1 MVRPSPSDETWQHQR
16 SEACGVDLERA
27 YKVLVTEKTNT
38 QALIDAVTVVS
49 LCTTNNG
56 TNRAKLTTSV
66 KGVPE
71 AIVSMLSLEPAAIAA
86 AGECIWISSFNSPEN
101 YNAFVKAGAVDAL
114 SNILT
119 STKPCEG
126 KSCHHAKMWS
136 AAALQNLAATY
147 CEGGG
152 YCDWEWVARQEGD
165 KIADGQHVRYN
176 VGLSKSAKPKAD
188 PTPVREQIL
197 NNKALLTYVTQQIC
211 DMGSDADFHP
221 ADRMWPSRANVPDDI
236 DHPDI
241 APWAYLGLIKVRE
254 TTKASLARILHARN
268 VSSDTLLEHCLRKG
282 EP

>member
-1 MVRPSPSDETWQHQR
+1 MVRPSPSDETLQRQR
-16 SEACGVDLERA
+16 SEACGADLERA
-27 YKVLVTEKTNT
+27 YKVLVTEETNT

-49 LCTTNNG
+49 LCTTNND

-71 AIVSMLSLEPAAIAA
+71 AIVSMLNLEPAAIAA

-126 KSCHHAKMWS
+126 NSCHHAKMWS

-147 CEGGG
+147 CEGAG
-152 YCDWEWVARQEGD
+152 YCDWEWVARKEGNAM
-165 KIADGQHVRYN
+165 ADGEHDRYD
-176 VGLSKSAKPKAD
+176 VALSNSAKPMED
-188 PTPVREQIL
+188 PTPLREQIL

-211 DMGSDADFHP
+211 EMAADTDSHP
-221 ADRMWPSRANVPDDI
+221 SERQWPSRALVPDDI
-236 DHPDI
+236 DHPDVT
-241 APWAYLGLIKVRE
+241 PWAYMGLIKVRE
-254 TTKASLARILHARN
+254 TTKAPLAR
-268 VSSDTLLEHCLRKG
+268 TL
-282 EP
+282 